1 MSLQIA
7 FPAIVAVPRP
17 PIRHLALAS
26 RVSSSPIVSQI
37 AHLLLRGRQ
46 IFSPESR
53 MVTTRLACKAG
64 RSKAPRKI
72 VTATNALR
80 YSKSRMS
87 YKREPSPGLANVQLV
102 AVGGSAVRQEAKLR
116 ASLEA
121 QTARKKVE
129 VRLHSNAAAR
139 PTASTATQSLTQ
151 HTTQASCSASPA
163 PPMSEQSVRN
173 DEDDFELQRKREL
186 FSPVLEKPL
195 FLAKL
200 AAITDAV
207 AYWEQPVKEHAVGP
221 FESKLEE
228 EEEDGASLQPSPS
241 HAAGARADTALDK
254 TTVKPFAKLQAV
266 KAECLPPPSPS
277 ARTSLH
283 DSPTA
288 YNPSDCSPTP
298 APALSLKPLPTH
310 IKHEYVVESSL
321 LDVDSIDELAQYL
334 GGPFKRFDDP
344 AYLPASSIAPGSAT
358 PSPSCADTASAVAPP
373 CAAAGSCSSEPWSF
387 FPPDG
392 YEAYWARRAAQYS

>member
-1 MSLQIA
+1 
-7 FPAIVAVPRP
+7 
-17 PIRHLALAS
+17 
-26 RVSSSPIVSQI
+26 
-37 AHLLLRGRQ
+37 
-46 IFSPESR
+46 

-129 VRLHSNAAAR
+129 
-139 PTASTATQSLTQ
+139 
-151 HTTQASCSASPA
+151 
-163 PPMSEQSVRN
+163 
-173 DEDDFELQRKREL
+173 RKREL

-228 EEEDGASLQPSPS
+228 EEED
-241 HAAGARADTALDK
+241 
-254 TTVKPFAKLQAV
+254 VKPFAKLQAV

-283 DSPTA
+283 DSPSA

-298 APALSLKPLPTH
+298 APALPLKPLPTH
-310 IKHEYVVESSL
+310 IKREYVVESSL